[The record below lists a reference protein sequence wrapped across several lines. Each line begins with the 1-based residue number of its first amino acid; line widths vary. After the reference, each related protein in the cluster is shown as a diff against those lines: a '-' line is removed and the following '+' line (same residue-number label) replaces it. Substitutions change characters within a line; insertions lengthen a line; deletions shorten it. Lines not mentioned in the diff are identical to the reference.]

1 MLFPSASHCRPL
13 GPSSRARCTVPG
25 VLRGATCRRQ
35 GLRTP
40 MMCPTTSVTWRL
52 HSMVG
57 RAKTCARWGVVLD
70 LEVHPEWGIPVV
82 LNVLA
87 QCLALGTHDAAAP
100 PATLGIIS
108 AKTPAARQPQVGSSS
123 CFRQLRA
130 QGYGHVSPAG
140 WSSSMLFAET
150 SARASCLAPVRRAI
164 PLPSPGDASSL
175 VRGAK
180 TRTRPAQ
187 LSISRPRRPGH
198 SAEALGVI
206 DARASKATAHGEA
219 AHHALSGC
227 RSAEPP
233 ACHLG
238 AQHHPRAQPPRQGG
252 RAHPI

>member
-1 MLFPSASHCRPL
+1 M
-13 GPSSRARCTVPG
+13 V
-25 VLRGATCRRQ
+25 TC
-35 GLRTP
+35 P
-40 MMCPTTSVTWRL
+40 
-52 HSMVG
+52 
-57 RAKTCARWGVVLD
+57 
-70 LEVHPEWGIPVV
+70 
-82 LNVLA
+82 
-87 QCLALGTHDAAAP
+87 
-100 PATLGIIS
+100 
-108 AKTPAARQPQVGSSS
+108 
-123 CFRQLRA
+123 
-130 QGYGHVSPAG
+130 PAG
-140 WSSSMLFAET
+140 WSSSMSFAET

-164 PLPSPGDASSL
+164 PLPSPGDARSL

-238 AQHHPRAQPPRQGG
+238 AQHHPRAQPPVKG
-252 RAHPI
+252 RTARKLTEKPLHTNFFVRLIETKSFTYSYAQDTRGFSGINDFVSISSEKKSIFFIRPFSFSFHLYIGILASHPRYSSILSFP

>member
-1 MLFPSASHCRPL
+1 M
-13 GPSSRARCTVPG
+13 V
-25 VLRGATCRRQ
+25 TC
-35 GLRTP
+35 P
-40 MMCPTTSVTWRL
+40 
-52 HSMVG
+52 
-57 RAKTCARWGVVLD
+57 
-70 LEVHPEWGIPVV
+70 
-82 LNVLA
+82 
-87 QCLALGTHDAAAP
+87 
-100 PATLGIIS
+100 
-108 AKTPAARQPQVGSSS
+108 
-123 CFRQLRA
+123 
-130 QGYGHVSPAG
+130 PAG
-140 WSSSMLFAET
+140 WSSSMSFAET
-150 SARASCLAPVRRAI
+150 RARASCLAPVRRAI

-238 AQHHPRAQPPRQGG
+238 AQHHPRAQPPVKG
-252 RAHPI
+252 RTAHPIKLVPKSRCTLHFFVRLIDPKSFTYSYAQDTRGFSGINDFVSISSEKKSIFFVRPFSLSPPYM

>member
-1 MLFPSASHCRPL
+1 
-13 GPSSRARCTVPG
+13 
-25 VLRGATCRRQ
+25 
-35 GLRTP
+35 
-40 MMCPTTSVTWRL
+40 
-52 HSMVG
+52 MVG
-57 RAKTCARWGVVLD
+57 RAKTCARWGVVVD

-100 PATLGIIS
+100 SGTLDIIS

-164 PLPSPGDASSL
+164 PPPSPGDARSL

-187 LSISRPRRPGH
+187 LSISRPRRPGR
-198 SAEALGVI
+198 SAGALGVV

-252 RAHPI
+252 TAHPIFNIQLYRKKSRCTLTSKCQMIDY